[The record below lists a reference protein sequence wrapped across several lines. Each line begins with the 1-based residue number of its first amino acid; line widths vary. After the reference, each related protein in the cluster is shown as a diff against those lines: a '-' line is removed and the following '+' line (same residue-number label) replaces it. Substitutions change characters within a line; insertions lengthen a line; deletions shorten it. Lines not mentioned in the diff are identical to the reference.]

1 MKRRTEVPVRRG
13 IRGFIFL
20 VLIPLIL
27 TCVEHKDRV
36 IDNERNAKT
45 SKPSAQQLGLTLEAL
60 QNAEYRSEYF
70 KDGRVRLTNGEYGGV
85 DRRIVIS
92 LADAVGFGDLNGD
105 GVGDA
110 AVVLVTNAGGG
121 IFYDLAVVINEGG
134 TPKNVASTFLGDRIK
149 IDSISVEAQ
158 RVIVNVIT
166 HDADDPTCCPTL
178 KMTRIYHL
186 EDGALV
192 ENSI

>member
-1 MKRRTEVPVRRG
+1 MKRRTEVSVRRG

-27 TCVEHKDRV
+27 ACVEHKDRV
-36 IDNERNAKT
+36 IDNERNAK
-45 SKPSAQQLGLTLEAL
+45 SAQQIGLTLEAL
-60 QNAEYRSEYF
+60 QNAEYHSEYF

-110 AVVLVTNAGGG
+110 AVVLVTSAGGSV
-121 IFYDLAVVINEGG
+121 FYDLAVVINEGG

-149 IDSISVEAQ
+149 IDSVSVEAQ

-178 KMTRIYHL
+178 KIAKVYHL
-186 EDGALV
+186 ENGTLV
-192 ENSI
+192 ENGI